1 MAIRVRNFDGVE
13 IIEAFQSTIVE
24 LNPRVLFTA
33 PQTGIFILEVREI
46 DPDEDE
52 LDVLRE
58 VNSIVFVLFQ
68 FFFSVSSR

>member
-33 PQTGIFILEVREI
+33 PQTGTFILEVREI